1 MGVKAFNVT
10 SLSKV
15 RLMEPKEVGYQDSI
29 DIIRDELH
37 RTRRSFVKIGW
48 YLKHIKD
55 EEMFREDGYAD
66 IFELAMDKFSISQ
79 PTANR
84 FMNICEEFSVNH
96 DSPELDEKFVDF
108 SVSQL
113 FEMLPMD
120 EENREQITPDMTVK
134 QIREIK
140 EDVQKKRNLPDDGE
154 IRAVCYNCLSDI
166 RDEDFE
172 NLKEYMR
179 ENYGKCYYVSSDSKL
194 AYSCTP
200 RGISINNSD
209 EITWTSFVKR
219 VYELNELIPFRTHK
233 MEDDNEIPGQ
243 TSIEKDFPEYL
254 PDLPE
259 PAEAQDPQDSSRYKL
274 PEAVVK
280 TVEEKPAEMELTA
293 DLPEAQPEASE
304 IIDADYREIP
314 SRKCIYISV
323 KDKRNDSGLCEAAA
337 HCDKEFDCCVE
348 CQEPCNARCGWLEAL
363 ETPEEESDTEQAEPV
378 QPELPVLKNND
389 QRKAWLNDYKAWG
402 LWYYD
407 DHIDVNYYK
416 YDFPDGSRLIIAEYP
431 QRQNYWSLELQD
443 EHFYHLLEKGKKM
456 YGGSKT
462 YDKKYQQNTDS
473 ETYVVEFLKNVQA
486 KEKKGG

>member
-1 MGVKAFNVT
+1 MA
-10 SLSKV
+10 
-15 RLMEPKEVGYQDSI
+15 
-29 DIIRDELH
+29 
-37 RTRRSFVKIGW
+37 
-48 YLKHIKD
+48 
-55 EEMFREDGYAD
+55 
-66 IFELAMDKFSISQ
+66 
-79 PTANR
+79 
-84 FMNICEEFSVNH
+84 
-96 DSPELDEKFVDF
+96 
-108 SVSQL
+108 
-113 FEMLPMD
+113 
-120 EENREQITPDMTVK
+120 
-134 QIREIK
+134 
-140 EDVQKKRNLPDDGE
+140 
-154 IRAVCYNCLSDI
+154 
-166 RDEDFE
+166 
-172 NLKEYMR
+172 
-179 ENYGKCYYVSSDSKL
+179 
-194 AYSCTP
+194 
-200 RGISINNSD
+200 
-209 EITWTSFVKR
+209 
-219 VYELNELIPFRTHK
+219 
-233 MEDDNEIPGQ
+233 
-243 TSIEKDFPEYL
+243 
-254 PDLPE
+254 
-259 PAEAQDPQDSSRYKL
+259 
-274 PEAVVK
+274 K
-280 TVEEKPAEMELTA
+280 TVEEKPAETELTA

>member
-1 MGVKAFNVT
+1 MGVKFNVT

-15 RLMEPKEVGYQDSI
+15 RLIEPKEVGYQDSI

-55 EEMFREDGYAD
+55 EEMFREDGYTD
-66 IFELAMDKFSISQ
+66 IFELAMDKFNISQ

-140 EDVQKKRNLPDDGE
+140 EGVQKERNLPDDGE
-154 IRAVCYNCLSDI
+154 IRAVCYNFLRDI

-179 ENYGKCYYVSSDSKL
+179 ENYGKCYYASSDSKL

-209 EITWTSFVKR
+209 EITWTSFVILR
-219 VYELNELIPFRTHK
+219 SQGR
-233 MEDDNEIPGQ
+233 
-243 TSIEKDFPEYL
+243 
-254 PDLPE
+254 
-259 PAEAQDPQDSSRYKL
+259 
-274 PEAVVK
+274 
-280 TVEEKPAEMELTA
+280 
-293 DLPEAQPEASE
+293 
-304 IIDADYREIP
+304 
-314 SRKCIYISV
+314 
-323 KDKRNDSGLCEAAA
+323 
-337 HCDKEFDCCVE
+337 
-348 CQEPCNARCGWLEAL
+348 
-363 ETPEEESDTEQAEPV
+363 
-378 QPELPVLKNND
+378 PVLKRIFRNICRSRQKLRIHRTVAGINCLRQW
-389 QRKAWLNDYKAWG
+389 QR
-402 LWYYD
+402 
-407 DHIDVNYYK
+407 
-416 YDFPDGSRLIIAEYP
+416 P
-431 QRQNYWSLELQD
+431 
-443 EHFYHLLEKGKKM
+443 
-456 YGGSKT
+456 
-462 YDKKYQQNTDS
+462 
-473 ETYVVEFLKNVQA
+473 
-486 KEKKGG
+486 